1 MKPADCRIL
10 VVDDDHIIRHLLR
23 SILRNEGFNVV
34 GEAIS
39 GEVALE
45 MCKKLDPNLV
55 CLDINMPQMDGLQ
68 ALQEIKAQHPGM
80 KVLMVSA
87 TPTMDRVKFAQA
99 MGADGFIVKPFNAAK
114 ILDTIHGLSC

>member
-23 SILRNEGFNVV
+23 SILRNEGFNVM
-34 GEAIS
+34 GEATS
-39 GEVALE
+39 GEMALE

-55 CLDINMPQMDGLQ
+55 LLDVNMSRMDGLQ
-68 ALQEIKAQHPGM
+68 ALQEIKAQHPAM
-80 KVLMVSA
+80 KVLMISA
-87 TPTMDRVKFAQA
+87 MPTMDRVKFAQG

-114 ILDTIHGLSC
+114 ILDTIISLT